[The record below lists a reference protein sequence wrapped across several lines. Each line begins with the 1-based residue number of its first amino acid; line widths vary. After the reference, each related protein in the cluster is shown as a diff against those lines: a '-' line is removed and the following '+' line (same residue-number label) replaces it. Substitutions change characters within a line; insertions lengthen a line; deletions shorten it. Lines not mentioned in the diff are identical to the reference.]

1 MTCQVP
7 KSNRL
12 LDVPQVPEEPNCLGP
27 IPNQL
32 LLFIT
37 DAGSKECSHT
47 FVVIEDQ
54 KRAVS
59 RVGQRACAIN
69 NRVQSSVYIQAGGD
83 ANTGITQLGESI
95 SQPLILVFGI
105 SGIQQSNTRYLKTRQ
120 GLYLP

>member
-12 LDVPQVPEEPNCLGP
+12 LDIPQVPEEPDSLGP
-27 IPNQL
+27 TPNQL

-37 DAGSKECSHT
+37 NAGSKESSHT

-69 NRVQSSVYIQAGGD
+69 NRLQSSVQIQAGGD
-83 ANTGITQLGESI
+83 VKTGVTQLGESI

-105 SGIQQSNTRYLKTRQ
+105 PVIQQSNTCLAQT
-120 GLYLP
+120 G